1 MVRHDELGDLQFAL
15 ERMRQKLNETTITK
29 NYLNTVLNSLS
40 DAVLVTSPNG
50 IVKSCNEATQR
61 LLGYSEADLV
71 GKPLVSFIDEAHRE
85 CVRPEHSAPE
95 ARETVLRTAS
105 GQTIPVSMASSA
117 ITTEDPQFQGNIYVA
132 RNITERKRAE
142 RRIRYLAR
150 YDTLTKMPNRM
161 QFQHL
166 LQQAIARARR
176 NQRSLALLY
185 LDLDRFKEVN
195 DTFGHAAGDRTLEIL
210 SERLTR
216 NLSKDTVIGRLAGDE
231 FAMFIDDLPVD
242 IDNRAAIGA
251 LARTL
256 LDEIS
261 RTFYVNQQEVYLTAS
276 VGIAICPYDA
286 ENVIDLIRNADAAM
300 YHSKQNGGNSCAF
313 YVPEMNAAAVER
325 LMLKSKLRRALER
338 DELVILY
345 QSKVDLRSGR
355 VVGAEALLRWRLP
368 GHGDISP
375 SHFIPLAEET
385 SLILDIGEWVL
396 NRVCADYREWQKM
409 RARARPHRHQPVA
422 APTEAGELHRPLPQ
436 RVPQARGLAHLL
448 RAGSHR
454 NHVDDRPEAH
464 HRLLNELYAMGLNL
478 AIDDFGTGYSS
489 LSALQQF
496 PIGTLKIDQSFVR
509 DVAVDSNDA
518 AIVRTIIDMGKSLD
532 LEVIAEGVE
541 ASEQLEFLRKHGC
554 YYAQGRLF
562 GDAMEAGKLLAIL
575 AGQVG
580 GAAYHARPVR
590 AHGAAADPPLVVARP
605 PMLSARDLT
614 LRRGPEPLFEQV
626 NFTVFRGNKVGIT
639 GANGA
644 GKSSLFAAIRGELAA
659 DRGDIERPPDL
670 KIAHVEQ
677 EIAASERAAIEFVLD
692 GDAELRAVLA
702 AIAAAERRDAAVGA
716 RRSSMRRSRPSTAI
730 APRRAPPR
738 SCMDSDSR
746 PRITSGQ
753 VAEFSG
759 GWRVRLAMAR
769 ALCSRADLLLL
780 DEPTNHLDLDAIVW
794 LEEWLTAFPGTLL
807 MISHDREF
815 LDAII
820 DRVLHIENR
829 AHPRLL
835 RQLLAVRAKARRGTG
850 AAARA
855 AGAADAA
862 HRRDHHL
869 RESLSRQRHQ
879 VAPGAE
885 PLEDAASA
893 WSASCRRTSTA
904 RSSSSSRRR

>member
-1 MVRHDELGDLQFAL
+1 MARSLKTKYLLLALAVGAVLALILGGLSYYEHRRAAADVDQLTYATVAQKLETDLETRASSLSEITVTSLAPALSSGNKAAVASIAERLLDERDIERVEVLDARGAVLFSRGDPAPRVADDWFVFQSTIHSNLVATPVKNVGTLRISVSRAEMRATLASISKQLESQQGVQIKRMRGFFAGITLPLLVLGLAGAWFIARQLSGPIIALVKSADRIGQGDYTRPFAVVRQDELGDLQFAL

-29 NYLNTVLNSLS
+29 NYLNTLLNSLS
-40 DAVLVTSPNG
+40 DAILVTSPDG
-50 IVKSCNEATQR
+50 IVKSCNEAAR
-61 LLGYSEADLV
+61 KLLGYQESDLL
-71 GKPLVSFIDEAHRE
+71 GKCLVSFIDEGHRGAFE
-85 CVRPEHSAPE
+85 LTTSAPE

-105 GQTIPVSMASSA
+105 GQTIPVSMASSP
-117 ITTEDPQFQGNIYVA
+117 ITTEEPHFHGNIYVA

-166 LQQAIARARR
+166 LQQAIARSRR
-176 NQRSLALLY
+176 SQRSLALLY

-231 FAMFIDDLPVD
+231 FAMFIDDLPMD
-242 IDNRAAIGA
+242 IDNRASIGS

-276 VGIAICPYDA
+276 VGVAICPYDA

-345 QSKVDLRSGR
+345 QSKVDLRDGR
-355 VVGAEALLRWRLP
+355 VIGAEALLRWRLP

-396 NRVCADYREWQKM
+396 DRVCSDYREWQKTVPEPG
-409 RARARPHRHQPVA
+409 RIAINLSLRQLKQSSFIARCRSVFRKHNVS
-422 APTEAGELHRPLPQ
+422 PTSFELEVTETTLMTDPKRTI
-436 RVPQARGLAHLL
+436 G
-448 RAGSHR
+448 
-454 NHVDDRPEAH
+454 
-464 HRLLNELYAMGLNL
+464 LLNELYAMGLNL

-509 DVAVDSNDA
+509 DVAVDSDDA

-541 ASEQLEFLRKHGC
+541 AGEQLEFLRRHGC

-562 GDAMEAGKLLAIL
+562 GDAMEAHKLLAIL
-575 AGQVG
+575 AAQAGG
-580 GAAYHARPVR
+580 GAPHHAKLCVPTVLRPMR
-590 AHGAAADPPLVVARP
+590 
-605 PMLSARDLT
+605 LS
-614 LRRGPEPLFEQV
+614 
-626 NFTVFRGNKVGIT
+626 
-639 GANGA
+639 
-644 GKSSLFAAIRGELAA
+644 S
-659 DRGDIERPPDL
+659 
-670 KIAHVEQ
+670 
-677 EIAASERAAIEFVLD
+677 
-692 GDAELRAVLA
+692 
-702 AIAAAERRDAAVGA
+702 
-716 RRSSMRRSRPSTAI
+716 
-730 APRRAPPR
+730 
-738 SCMDSDSR
+738 
-746 PRITSGQ
+746 
-753 VAEFSG
+753 
-759 GWRVRLAMAR
+759 
-769 ALCSRADLLLL
+769 
-780 DEPTNHLDLDAIVW
+780 
-794 LEEWLTAFPGTLL
+794 
-807 MISHDREF
+807 
-815 LDAII
+815 
-820 DRVLHIENR
+820 
-829 AHPRLL
+829 
-835 RQLLAVRAKARRGTG
+835 
-850 AAARA
+850 
-855 AGAADAA
+855 
-862 HRRDHHL
+862 
-869 RESLSRQRHQ
+869 
-879 VAPGAE
+879 
-885 PLEDAASA
+885 
-893 WSASCRRTSTA
+893 
-904 RSSSSSRRR
+904 

>member
-1 MVRHDELGDLQFAL
+1 LALAVGGALSVLLAGLSYYEHRVDAADVDQLTYATVAQKLETDLETRAGSLGEITGTSLAPALISGNKAAIASIAERLLDERDIERVEVLDPHGALLFNGGDTAARQTDDWFAFQSTIRSNLVSASEQRVGTLRIWMSRAEMRETLASIRKQLESQQGMRFKRMRGLLAGITLPLLVLGLAGAWFIARQVAGPITALVKTADRIGQGDYTRPLAVVRHDELGDLQFAL

-40 DAVLVTSPNG
+40 DSVLVTSPEG
-50 IVKSCNEATQR
+50 IVKSCNEATTR
-61 LLGYSEADLV
+61 LLGYQEAELL
-71 GKPLVSFIDEAHRE
+71 GKPLISFIDEVHRSAFDLTN
-85 CVRPEHSAPE
+85 SAPE

-117 ITTEDPQFQGNIYVA
+117 ITSADPQFQGNIYVA

-176 NQRSLALLY
+176 RQRSLALLY

-231 FAMFIDDLPVD
+231 FAMFIDDLPMDV
-242 IDNRAAIGA
+242 DNRAGIGT

-276 VGIAICPYDA
+276 VGVAICPYDA

-345 QSKVDLRSGR
+345 QSKVDLRNGR

-375 SHFIPLAEET
+375 SQFIPLAEET

-396 NRVCADYREWQKM
+396 NRVCSDYREWQKTVPEPG
-409 RARARPHRHQPVA
+409 RVAVNLSLRQLKQASFIARCRGVFRKHDVS
-422 APTEAGELHRPLPQ
+422 PTCFELEVTETTLMTDPKRTI
-436 RVPQARGLAHLL
+436 G
-448 RAGSHR
+448 
-454 NHVDDRPEAH
+454 
-464 HRLLNELYAMGLNL
+464 LLNELYAMGLNL

-509 DVAVDSNDA
+509 DVAVDSDDA

-554 YYAQGRLF
+554 YYGQGRLF
-562 GDAMEAGKLLAIL
+562 GDAMEAHKMLAIL
-575 AGQVG
+575 TGQAGGVT
-580 GAAYHARPVR
+580 H
-590 AHGAAADPPLVVARP
+590 H
-605 PMLSARDLT
+605 S
-614 LRRGPEPLFEQV
+614 
-626 NFTVFRGNKVGIT
+626 
-639 GANGA
+639 
-644 GKSSLFAAIRGELAA
+644 
-659 DRGDIERPPDL
+659 
-670 KIAHVEQ
+670 
-677 EIAASERAAIEFVLD
+677 
-692 GDAELRAVLA
+692 
-702 AIAAAERRDAAVGA
+702 
-716 RRSSMRRSRPSTAI
+716 
-730 APRRAPPR
+730 
-738 SCMDSDSR
+738 
-746 PRITSGQ
+746 
-753 VAEFSG
+753 
-759 GWRVRLAMAR
+759 
-769 ALCSRADLLLL
+769 ALCASTLVR
-780 DEPTNHLDLDAIVW
+780 PIR
-794 LEEWLTAFPGTLL
+794 LT
-807 MISHDREF
+807 S
-815 LDAII
+815 
-820 DRVLHIENR
+820 
-829 AHPRLL
+829 
-835 RQLLAVRAKARRGTG
+835 
-850 AAARA
+850 
-855 AGAADAA
+855 
-862 HRRDHHL
+862 
-869 RESLSRQRHQ
+869 
-879 VAPGAE
+879 
-885 PLEDAASA
+885 
-893 WSASCRRTSTA
+893 
-904 RSSSSSRRR
+904 

>member
-1 MVRHDELGDLQFAL
+1 MQIRRMRGLLAGITLPLLVLGLAGAWFIARQLAGPITALVKTADRIGQGDYTRPLAVVRHDELGDLQFAL

-29 NYLNTVLNSLS
+29 NYLDTVLNSLS
-40 DAVLVTSPNG
+40 DAVLVTSPEGN
-50 IVKSCNEATQR
+50 VKSCNEATQR
-61 LLGYSEADLV
+61 LLGYQESDLL
-71 GKPLVSFIDEAHRE
+71 GKPLVSFIDEVHRQAFDLT
-85 CVRPEHSAPE
+85 HSAPE

-117 ITTEDPQFQGNIYVA
+117 ITTQDPQFQGNIYVA

-176 NQRSLALLY
+176 GQRSLALLY

-231 FAMFIDDLPVD
+231 FAMFIDDLPMDV
-242 IDNRAAIGA
+242 DNRASIGA

-276 VGIAICPYDA
+276 VGVAICPYDA

-300 YHSKQNGGNSCAF
+300 YHSKQNGGNSSAF

-396 NRVCADYREWQKM
+396 NRVCSDYREWQKSVPEPG
-409 RARARPHRHQPVA
+409 RIAINLSLRQLKQASFIARCRSVFRKHQVS
-422 APTEAGELHRPLPQ
+422 PTCFELEVTETTLMTDPKRTI
-436 RVPQARGLAHLL
+436 G
-448 RAGSHR
+448 
-454 NHVDDRPEAH
+454 
-464 HRLLNELYAMGLNL
+464 LLNELYAMGLNL

-509 DVAVDSNDA
+509 DVAVDSDDA

-541 ASEQLEFLRKHGC
+541 ACDQLEFLRKHGC

-562 GDAMEAGKLLAIL
+562 GDAMEASKMLAIL
-575 AGQVG
+575 TAQAG
-580 GAAYHARPVR
+580 GAAHHATLCVPMVLRPIR
-590 AHGAAADPPLVVARP
+590 
-605 PMLSARDLT
+605 LS
-614 LRRGPEPLFEQV
+614 
-626 NFTVFRGNKVGIT
+626 
-639 GANGA
+639 
-644 GKSSLFAAIRGELAA
+644 S
-659 DRGDIERPPDL
+659 
-670 KIAHVEQ
+670 
-677 EIAASERAAIEFVLD
+677 
-692 GDAELRAVLA
+692 
-702 AIAAAERRDAAVGA
+702 
-716 RRSSMRRSRPSTAI
+716 
-730 APRRAPPR
+730 
-738 SCMDSDSR
+738 
-746 PRITSGQ
+746 
-753 VAEFSG
+753 
-759 GWRVRLAMAR
+759 
-769 ALCSRADLLLL
+769 
-780 DEPTNHLDLDAIVW
+780 
-794 LEEWLTAFPGTLL
+794 
-807 MISHDREF
+807 
-815 LDAII
+815 
-820 DRVLHIENR
+820 
-829 AHPRLL
+829 
-835 RQLLAVRAKARRGTG
+835 
-850 AAARA
+850 
-855 AGAADAA
+855 
-862 HRRDHHL
+862 
-869 RESLSRQRHQ
+869 
-879 VAPGAE
+879 
-885 PLEDAASA
+885 
-893 WSASCRRTSTA
+893 
-904 RSSSSSRRR
+904 

>member
-1 MVRHDELGDLQFAL
+1 MARSLKTKYLLLALAVGAVLSLLLGGLSYYEHRVDAADVNQFTYATVAQELETDLETRASTLSEITATSLAPALGSGNKAAVASIAQRLLDERDIEKVEVTDARGTVLFNGSDTAAQGSGDWFVFQSTIHSNLVSTPVQRVGILRIWVSRAEMRETLASIRKQLESQQGMQIKRMRGLMAGIILPLLVLGLAGAWFIARQLAGPITALVKTADRIGQGDYTRPLAVVRHDELGDLQFAL

-29 NYLNTVLNSLS
+29 NYLDTVLNSLS
-40 DAVLVTSPNG
+40 DAVLVTSPEG

-61 LLGYSEADLV
+61 LLGYQESDLL
-71 GKPLVSFIDEAHRE
+71 GKPLVSFIDEVHRQAFDLT
-85 CVRPEHSAPE
+85 HAAPE

-117 ITTEDPQFQGNIYVA
+117 ITTQDPQFQGNIYVA

-176 NQRSLALLY
+176 SQRSLALLY

-231 FAMFIDDLPVD
+231 FAMFIDDLPMDV
-242 IDNRAAIGA
+242 DNRASIGA

-276 VGIAICPYDA
+276 VGVAICPYDA

-300 YHSKQNGGNSCAF
+300 YHSKQNGGNSSAF

-396 NRVCADYREWQKM
+396 NRVCSDYREWQKSVPEPG
-409 RARARPHRHQPVA
+409 RIAINLSLRQLKQASFIARCRSVFRKHGVS
-422 APTEAGELHRPLPQ
+422 PTCFELEVTETTLMTDPKRTI
-436 RVPQARGLAHLL
+436 G
-448 RAGSHR
+448 
-454 NHVDDRPEAH
+454 
-464 HRLLNELYAMGLNL
+464 LLNELYAMGLNL

-509 DVAVDSNDA
+509 DVAVDSDDA

-541 ASEQLEFLRKHGC
+541 ACEQLEFLRKHGC

-562 GDAMEAGKLLAIL
+562 GDAMEASKMLAIL
-575 AGQVG
+575 SAQTV
-580 GAAYHARPVR
+580 GAAHHATLCVPTVLRPMR
-590 AHGAAADPPLVVARP
+590 
-605 PMLSARDLT
+605 LS
-614 LRRGPEPLFEQV
+614 
-626 NFTVFRGNKVGIT
+626 
-639 GANGA
+639 
-644 GKSSLFAAIRGELAA
+644 S
-659 DRGDIERPPDL
+659 
-670 KIAHVEQ
+670 
-677 EIAASERAAIEFVLD
+677 
-692 GDAELRAVLA
+692 
-702 AIAAAERRDAAVGA
+702 
-716 RRSSMRRSRPSTAI
+716 
-730 APRRAPPR
+730 
-738 SCMDSDSR
+738 
-746 PRITSGQ
+746 
-753 VAEFSG
+753 
-759 GWRVRLAMAR
+759 
-769 ALCSRADLLLL
+769 
-780 DEPTNHLDLDAIVW
+780 
-794 LEEWLTAFPGTLL
+794 
-807 MISHDREF
+807 
-815 LDAII
+815 
-820 DRVLHIENR
+820 
-829 AHPRLL
+829 
-835 RQLLAVRAKARRGTG
+835 
-850 AAARA
+850 
-855 AGAADAA
+855 
-862 HRRDHHL
+862 
-869 RESLSRQRHQ
+869 
-879 VAPGAE
+879 
-885 PLEDAASA
+885 
-893 WSASCRRTSTA
+893 
-904 RSSSSSRRR
+904 

>member
-1 MVRHDELGDLQFAL
+1 MARSLKSNYLLLAVGVSALLLLILAAFAYYERRLNAADANQLTYVTVEQKLEADLETRANSVSNATRAPLAAALRQGNSAAVATAVATIAGRLLDEHDIERVEVSDAHNNVLYSGSNPAGRPGASDPFVVRRDVPGGGSLTIWMSRAEMQETLSSIRAQLLSKQGIQTKRVGGVLAGLTLPLLIVGGLLGAWLIARRLSAPISALVKSADRIGEGDYTRPLAVQRHDELGDLQFAL
-15 ERMRQKLNETTITK
+15 ERMRQNLNETTITK

-40 DAVLVTSPNG
+40 DSVFVTSPDG
-50 IVKSCNEATQR
+50 LVKSCNEAAR
-61 LLGYSEADLV
+61 LLLGYTETELL
-71 GKPLVSFIDEAHRE
+71 GKPLIGFIDEVHRSAFDLTN
-85 CVRPEHSAPE
+85 SAPE

-117 ITTEDPQFQGNIYVA
+117 ITSEDPQFQGNIYVA

-216 NLSKDTVIGRLAGDE
+216 NLHKDAVIGRLAGDE

-242 IDNRAAIGA
+242 SDNRAALGT

-276 VGIAICPYDA
+276 AGIAICPYDA

-313 YVPEMNAAAVER
+313 YVPSMNAAAVER

-345 QSKVDLRSGR
+345 QSKVDLRTGR

-368 GHGDISP
+368 GYGDISP

-385 SLILDIGEWVL
+385 SLILEIGEWVL
-396 NRVCADYREWQKM
+396 NRVCDDYRAWQK
-409 RARARPHRHQPVA
+409 V
-422 APTEAGELHRPLPQ
+422 
-436 RVPQARGLAHLL
+436 VPQPGRIAINLSLRQLKQASFIARCRSVFRKHGVSPTCFELEVTETTLMTDPK
-448 RAGSHR
+448 RTIG
-454 NHVDDRPEAH
+454 
-464 HRLLNELYAMGLNL
+464 LLNELYAMGLNL

-541 ASEQLEFLRKHGC
+541 ETEQLDFLRAHGC
-554 YYAQGRLF
+554 DYAQGRLF
-562 GDAMEAGKLLAIL
+562 GDAMEANKLLGIL
-575 AGQVG
+575 AGQEG
-580 GAAYHARPVR
+580 GPPHHGNLCAPTVLRPMR
-590 AHGAAADPPLVVARP
+590 
-605 PMLSARDLT
+605 LS
-614 LRRGPEPLFEQV
+614 
-626 NFTVFRGNKVGIT
+626 
-639 GANGA
+639 
-644 GKSSLFAAIRGELAA
+644 S
-659 DRGDIERPPDL
+659 
-670 KIAHVEQ
+670 
-677 EIAASERAAIEFVLD
+677 
-692 GDAELRAVLA
+692 
-702 AIAAAERRDAAVGA
+702 
-716 RRSSMRRSRPSTAI
+716 
-730 APRRAPPR
+730 
-738 SCMDSDSR
+738 
-746 PRITSGQ
+746 
-753 VAEFSG
+753 
-759 GWRVRLAMAR
+759 
-769 ALCSRADLLLL
+769 
-780 DEPTNHLDLDAIVW
+780 
-794 LEEWLTAFPGTLL
+794 
-807 MISHDREF
+807 
-815 LDAII
+815 
-820 DRVLHIENR
+820 
-829 AHPRLL
+829 
-835 RQLLAVRAKARRGTG
+835 
-850 AAARA
+850 
-855 AGAADAA
+855 
-862 HRRDHHL
+862 
-869 RESLSRQRHQ
+869 
-879 VAPGAE
+879 
-885 PLEDAASA
+885 
-893 WSASCRRTSTA
+893 
-904 RSSSSSRRR
+904 